1 MNNYIFIIIATYNG
15 VKWIEQCLQSID
27 YSKYNVIVVDNNSS
41 DDTVDFIKDNFPKT
55 IVLEQN
61 KNLGFGKANNLG
73 MSYALKNGADY
84 VFLLNQDVYLEED
97 TISVLVNTHKAHT
110 DYGVLSPVHLN
121 GNGKTLDR
129 NFSKYLSFEKNNR
142 FYRDAL
148 KQNLKQIYSVPFVNA
163 AAWLLPKQT
172 LLNIGGFD
180 PMFFHYGEDDNYCQ
194 RLLYQGLKVGVV
206 PSVFV
211 KHDRS
216 FSKGEV
222 ELFTS
227 TYFSKIS
234 NDYKLKLANLN
245 INNYEEIYKN
255 ELKKIKKKQLKAIV
269 KVSYR
274 NFKGYAKQLNILK
287 ESYKFS
293 LRSRSKNKNKVA
305 LYLNT

>member
-84 VFLLNQDVYLEED
+84 VFLLNQDAYLYPD
-97 TISVLVNTHKAHT
+97 TITNLIEVYKTHPE
-110 DYGVLSPVHLN
+110 YGIISPIHLN
-121 GNGKTLDR
+121 GDGTTLDR
-129 NFSKYLSFEKNNR
+129 NFAYYVGHDKNKYFYLHAINN
-142 FYRDAL
+142 
-148 KQNLKQIYSVPFVNA
+148 NLNPIYEVPFVNA

-172 LLNIGGFD
+172 LLTVGGFD
-180 PMFFHYGEDDNYCQ
+180 PIFFHYGEDDNYCQ
-194 RLLYQGLKVGVV
+194 RLLYHGLKVGVV